1 MAVSVDDEREPTR
14 AFTTVQRVPPS
25 EESQVATLLSAAV
38 DQLGGRERP
47 GQVQMAEAVDAAF
60 EAGRHLLV
68 QAGTG
73 TGKSLAYLVPAAVR
87 AVDEDGPGGPV
98 VVATATLALQSQ
110 LVERDLPTLAPVAEQ
125 VLGRPLRW
133 AIAKGRSNYACL
145 HRVREGVPDED
156 GALISADA
164 VTGGSGAFGREVVRA
179 RRWAE
184 QQADDGTGERDR
196 LQPGVSDRAWSQVSV
211 SAVECLGAAKCAYGT
226 ECFAERARAR
236 AEDADIV
243 VTNHALLAIHAIDGL
258 PVLPELTALVVDEG
272 HEFAARVTG
281 VATQELTTAQV
292 ERLGKRVRSLVDED
306 VAERVLDSVAG
317 LDMALG
323 EARVGRL
330 DEVPDDLRE
339 ACAAVRDAARRV
351 QSGLSRGKSDKGA
364 DEAVIRT
371 AKAAADEVASV
382 ADRLSAANDADV
394 IWLEERDRGGRVLK
408 VAPLSVSGLIRNQ
421 VFSDAPVVMTSATL
435 TLGGS
440 FDSIAGG
447 LGLTG
452 ADAPEWTGLD
462 VGSPFDYPKQGI
474 LYAAKHLPRPGRDG
488 LAPQVLAE
496 IAELVDAAGGRT
508 LGLFSSRRAAETAAA
523 SVREAL
529 PELTVL
535 CQGDDLV
542 PTLVKQFRDDPTSS
556 LFGTLSLW
564 QGVDVPGATCVLVIM
579 DRIPFPRP
587 DDPLMSARQRAVDA
601 AGGNGFMAV
610 AATHAALLMA
620 QGAGRLIRSTDDRGV
635 LAVLDSR
642 LATARYGEFI
652 RASLPPM
659 WATTDPQMARAALAR
674 LAAQHA
680 GDQPVPSTS

>member
-1 MAVSVDDEREPTR
+1 MARAVDD
-14 AFTTVQRVPPS
+14 AFDT
-25 EESQVATLLSAAV
+25 
-38 DQLGGRERP
+38 
-47 GQVQMAEAVDAAF
+47 
-60 EAGRHLLV
+60 GRHLLV

-87 AVDEDGPGGPV
+87 AVDESGPGGPV

-110 LVERDLPTLAPVAEQ
+110 LVERDLPTLAPLAEE

-156 GALISADA
+156 GALISAESL
-164 VTGGSGAFGREVVRA
+164 TGGGGMLGREVVRA

-184 QQADDGTGERDR
+184 EQSDGGTGERDR

-211 SAVECLGAAKCAYGT
+211 SALECLGAAKCVYGA

-243 VTNHALLAIHAIDGL
+243 VTNHALLAIHAIEGL

-281 VATQELTTAQV
+281 VATQELTAAQV
-292 ERLGKRVRSLVDED
+292 ERLGKRVRSLVGED
-306 VAERVLDSVAG
+306 VAERVLDSAAA
-317 LDMALG
+317 LDMAIA
-323 EARVGRL
+323 EVRVGRF
-330 DEVPDDLRE
+330 EQVPDALRQ
-339 ACAAVRDAARRV
+339 ACASVRDAARRV
-351 QSGLSRGKSDKGA
+351 QSGLSRGSGDKGA
-364 DEAVIRT
+364 DEAVTRT

-382 ADRLSAANDADV
+382 ADRLSAGNDADV
-394 IWLEERDRGGRVLK
+394 VWLEDRERGGRVLK
-408 VAPLSVSGLIRNQ
+408 AAPLAVSGLIRSQ
-421 VFSDAPVVMTSATL
+421 VFSDTPVVMTSATL

-440 FDSIAGG
+440 FDSIAAG

-452 ADAPEWTGLD
+452 TDAPEWIGLD
-462 VGSPFDYPKQGI
+462 VGSPFDYARQGI

-488 LAPQVLAE
+488 LAPQVLTE
-496 IAELVDAAGGRT
+496 ITELVEAAGGRT
-508 LGLFSSRRAAETAAA
+508 LGLFSSRRAAEAAA
-523 SVREAL
+523 VAVRESL
-529 PELTVL
+529 PGLTVL

-542 PTLVKQFRDDPTSS
+542 PTLVKRFRDDPTSS

-620 QGAGRLIRSTDDRGV
+620 QGAGRLIRSSDDRGV

-642 LATARYGEFI
+642 LATARYGAFI
-652 RASLPPM
+652 RTSLPPM
-659 WATTDPQMARAALAR
+659 WATTDPQLARAALSR
-674 LAAQHA
+674 LASTHA
-680 GDQPVPSTS
+680 VGVKVDQSVPSTS

>member
-1 MAVSVDDEREPTR
+1 MA
-14 AFTTVQRVPPS
+14 
-25 EESQVATLLSAAV
+25 L
-38 DQLGGRERP
+38 
-47 GQVQMAEAVDAAF
+47 AVDAAF
-60 EAGRHLLV
+60 DSGRHLLV

-87 AVDEDGPGGPV
+87 AMREDGPGGPV

-110 LVERDLPTLAPVAEQ
+110 LVERDLPTLAPVAEE

-145 HRVREGVPDED
+145 HRVREGVPDDD

-164 VTGGSGAFGREVVRA
+164 LTGGGGALGREVVRA

-184 QQADDGTGERDR
+184 TESDGGTGERDR
-196 LQPGVSDRAWSQVSV
+196 LQPGVSDRAWGQVSV
-211 SAVECLGAAKCAYGT
+211 SALECLGAAKCAYGT
-226 ECFAERARAR
+226 ECFAERARGR

-258 PVLPELTALVVDEG
+258 PVLPEMTALVVDEG

-281 VATQELTTAQV
+281 VATQELTATQV
-292 ERLGKRVRSLVDED
+292 ERLGKRVRALVDDD
-306 VAERVLDSVAG
+306 VAERVLDSVAA
-317 LDMALG
+317 LEMAVDD
-323 EARVGRL
+323 ARVGRL
-330 DEVPDDLRE
+330 EQVPEALRQ
-339 ACAAVRDAARRV
+339 ACASVLDAARRV
-351 QSGLSRGKSDKGA
+351 QSGLSRGGSDTGA

-371 AKAAADEVASV
+371 AKASADEVASV
-382 ADRLSAANDADV
+382 AGRLSAGSDADV
-394 IWLEERDRGGRVLK
+394 VWLEDRERGGRVLK
-408 VAPLSVSGLIRNQ
+408 VAPLSVSGLIRSQ
-421 VFSDAPVVMTSATL
+421 VFSDTPVVMTSATL

-440 FDSIAGG
+440 FDPIAAG
-447 LGLTG
+447 LGLAG
-452 ADAPEWTGLD
+452 SEAPEWTGLD
-462 VGSPFDYPKQGI
+462 VGSPFDYRRQGI
-474 LYAAKHLPRPGRDG
+474 LYAAKHLPRPGRAG
-488 LAPQVLAE
+488 LAPEVLQE
-496 IAELVDAAGGRT
+496 ITELVDAAGGRT
-508 LGLFSSRRAAETAAA
+508 LGLFSSRRAAEAAAA
-523 SVREAL
+523 SVRESL
-529 PELTVL
+529 PDHTVL

-564 QGVDVPGATCVLVIM
+564 QGVDVPGPTCVLVIM

-620 QGAGRLIRSTDDRGV
+620 QGAGRLIRSIDDRGV

-642 LATARYGEFI
+642 LATAGYGRFI

-659 WATTDPQMARAALAR
+659 WATTDAQMAREALSR
-674 LAAQHA
+674 LATHHSADA
-680 GDQPVPSTS
+680 ADDQPVPSTS